1 MTPVPARKHVGRP
14 KTTTGTVAAT
24 PIVRRTEDLRVAI
37 APWRA
42 AGQRVGLVPTMG
54 ALHDGHMALVHRA
67 RSDCD
72 RVVVTIFLNPKQFNA
87 AADLDQYPRDLAGDC
102 ALLAAAGADLVFA
115 PEVGEMYPD
124 GFVTTVSVAGLTD
137 CLCARARPG
146 HMDGVATVVT
156 KLLMQAQP
164 DDAYF
169 GEKDYQQLL
178 VVRRLVRDLC
188 VPVRIGAVPVVRD
201 ADGLALS
208 SRNVFLTPAQR
219 RQAPALYRV
228 LQTAAGRLI
237 AGGDT
242 AKELA
247 RAREALAKAGF
258 DTIDYVELRRGDTL
272 APLAYPEP
280 PARLFA
286 AAWLGQTRLIDNVPV
301 C

>member
-1 MTPVPARKHVGRP
+1 MTPVPARKDVGRP
-14 KTTTGTVAAT
+14 KTATGTAAAT
-24 PIVRRTEDLRVAI
+24 PIVRRTEDLRATI

-54 ALHDGHMALVHRA
+54 ALHEGHMALVHRA
-67 RSDCD
+67 RSECD

-87 AADLDQYPRDLAGDC
+87 AADLAHYPRDLAGDC
-102 ALLAAAGADLVFA
+102 AMLAAAGVDLVFA
-115 PEVGEMYPD
+115 PEAGEMYPD
-124 GFVTTVSVAGLTD
+124 GFATTVSVAGLTD
-137 CLCARARPG
+137 CLCAQARPG

-156 KLLMQAQP
+156 KLLLQAQP
-164 DDAYF
+164 DAAYF
-169 GEKDYQQLL
+169 GEKDFQQLL

-219 RQAPALYRV
+219 RQAPSLHRA

-247 RAREALAKAGF
+247 RAHEALVKAGF
-258 DTIDYVELRRGDTL
+258 DKIDYVELRRGDTL
-272 APLAYPEP
+272 APLAYAEP

>member
-1 MTPVPARKHVGRP
+1 MNPAPARKGAVR
-14 KTTTGTVAAT
+14 TVATAAQA
-24 PIVRRTEDLRVAI
+24 PIVHRTEDLRSTV

-67 RSDCD
+67 RTECD
-72 RVVVTIFLNPKQFNA
+72 RVVVTIFLNPKQFDA
-87 AADLDQYPRDLAGDC
+87 AADLEQYPRDLAGDC
-102 ALLAAAGADLVFA
+102 AMLAASGVDLVFA
-115 PEVGEMYPD
+115 PDAGEMYPD
-124 GFVTTVSVAGLTD
+124 GFATTISVAGLTE

-146 HMDGVATVVT
+146 HMTGVATVVT
-156 KLLMQAQP
+156 KLLLQAQP
-164 DDAYF
+164 DAAYF
-169 GEKDYQQLL
+169 GEKDFQQLL

-188 VPVRIGAVPVVRD
+188 IPVRIGAVPVVRD

-228 LQTAAGRLI
+228 LHTAAGRLI

-242 AKELA
+242 ATELA
-247 RAREALAKAGF
+247 RAREALQNAGF
-258 DTIDYVELRRGDTL
+258 DKIDYIELRRGDTL
-272 APLAYPEP
+272 APLAYAEP

-286 AAWLGQTRLIDNVPV
+286 AAWLGRTRLIDNVPV